1 MCSSRSG
8 VVMFDCS
15 VLICVVCPQCSWTG
29 AGGQAEPSAAGAQ
42 RAHGRGRLVHT
53 EDINTSSVVFSHK
66 GSSLNN
72 NLIAVTQHL
81 LLSLRPSEGRGRA
94 GGGEAY
100 FERDAGCGGA
110 ERCAGGLAGG
120 AASEG
125 ERGGWW
131 PGVRHAV

>member
-1 MCSSRSG
+1 MVFLHNG
-8 VVMFDCS
+8 
-15 VLICVVCPQCSWTG
+15 
-29 AGGQAEPSAAGAQ
+29 
-42 RAHGRGRLVHT
+42 
-53 EDINTSSVVFSHK
+53 SSV
-66 GSSLNN
+66 NN
-72 NLIAVTQHL
+72 NFTA

-110 ERCAGGLAGG
+110 EGCAGGLAGG